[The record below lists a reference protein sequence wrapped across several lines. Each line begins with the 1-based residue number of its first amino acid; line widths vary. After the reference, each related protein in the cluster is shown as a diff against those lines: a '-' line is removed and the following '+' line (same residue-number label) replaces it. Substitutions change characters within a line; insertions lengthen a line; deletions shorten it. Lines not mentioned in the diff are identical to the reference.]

1 MERGRESMRDVFE
14 EFFFGPLSK
23 VLDPFLSEEAR
34 QHLSRARVE
43 ILKAARA
50 FIDAEIERIERGKKQ
65 ES

>member
-1 MERGRESMRDVFE
+1 MERREGTIRDIFE

-43 ILKAARA
+43 LLKAARA
-50 FIDAEIERIERGKKQ
+50 FIDAEIERIEKGRKQ
-65 ES
+65 E